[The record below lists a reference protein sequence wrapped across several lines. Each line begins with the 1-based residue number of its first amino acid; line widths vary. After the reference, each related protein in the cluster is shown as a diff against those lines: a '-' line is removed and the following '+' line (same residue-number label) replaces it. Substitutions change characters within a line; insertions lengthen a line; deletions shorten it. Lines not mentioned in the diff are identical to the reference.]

1 MRLFWFSYYWNICPP
16 TLPKGET
23 GWLLIIFPC
32 LSYFQMAVS
41 SHWKLKQ
48 RKIGFWSQT
57 SLRLPPGR
65 ESADC
70 RGLLLLFLFVLSCL
84 LYIKTL
90 YLVAKLNQ
98 PIIPLLGEPVPY
110 LFREVRGGLFV
121 VCPETA
127 LQKSKHHSGFTV
139 CFWSK
144 TSLRLPPGRE
154 STDCR
159 GLLRLFL
166 FELSCLF
173 YLKTLYLL
181 EKLN

>member
-1 MRLFWFSYYWNICPP
+1 MLYIKTLFLLQKLNQ
-16 TLPKGET
+16 
-23 GWLLIIFPC
+23 LIIPLPGEPVPYLFREVRGGLLVFYPETA
-32 LSYFQMAVS
+32 LQKSKHHS
-41 SHWKLKQ
+41 
-48 RKIGFWSQT
+48 GFTVCFRSQT

-90 YLVAKLNQ
+90 YPVAKLNQ

-139 CFWSK
+139 CF
-144 TSLRLPPGRE
+144 
-154 STDCR
+154 
-159 GLLRLFL
+159 
-166 FELSCLF
+166 
-173 YLKTLYLL
+173 
-181 EKLN
+181 